1 MFGNDHARQRAG
13 VIVLCLL
20 LACAFLGTRGI
31 WDPDE
36 GRYSNVALTMLD
48 DGNWVDTMRSQEV
61 GHWTKPPLT
70 YWTIAA
76 SVATLGHTA
85 FAARLPMALSYLACI
100 GLAGLCARRLRPG
113 SGTLASLA
121 YATMALPFGTSQ
133 WISTDAPLAAWQAL
147 AMWSFVE
154 YRFGPW
160 RLPGRWLP
168 LTGVALGL
176 AFLTKGPPALVV
188 LPVMLLLGWLAPPAR
203 PAGVGPRCLAVVL
216 FAAIALPWFIV
227 VAMRHAGL
235 LHYLLGAEVVDRMAT
250 DRFARFGSWWGW
262 VIYVP
267 TLLLGTLPWT
277 GSLLRVG
284 TRLPEAWRRWRA
296 PAARQREAGAL
307 LLVLWVGVPLL
318 VFCLV
323 RSRLP
328 LYVLPVFLPLAIMVA
343 LSRVELGR
351 GLPRWHWLLLWVGLL
366 LGVRLASAHW
376 STHKDASRWAEAIQA
391 RAGTRVSEVVFV
403 EDMARYGLHLHLG
416 LEVEKVSLAE
426 REEAPY
432 NPEYDESLTREL
444 ADVATEPDILFITP
458 VAQWPAVNT
467 HARSL
472 GYELQV
478 LGTPY
483 RDRIFFRARCAEG
496 VQCSRERGLAAPR

>member
-1 MFGNDHARQRAG
+1 MFGNGHARQRVG

-20 LACAFLGTRGI
+20 LAGAFLGARGI

-36 GRYSNVALTMLD
+36 GRYSNVAVTMLD
-48 DGNWVDTMRSQEV
+48 NGNWVDTMRSDQV

-70 YWTIAA
+70 YWAIAA
-76 SVATLGHTA
+76 SVSTLGHNA

-113 SGTLASLA
+113 SGTLAALA

-133 WISTDAPLAAWQAL
+133 WISTDAPLAACQAL
-147 AMWSFVE
+147 AMWGYVE
-154 YRFGPW
+154 YRFGSG
-160 RLPGRWLP
+160 RAPGRWLA
-168 LTGVALGL
+168 LTGAALGL

-203 PAGVGPRCLAVVL
+203 PAGPAPRVLAVFL

-227 VAMRHAGL
+227 VAARHPGL
-235 LHYLLGAEVVDRMAT
+235 LHYLLGAEVVDRMTT

-277 GSLLRVG
+277 GSLLRAG
-284 TRLPEAWRRWRA
+284 ARLPAACRRWRDRA
-296 PAARQREAGAL
+296 TRQREAPAL
-307 LLVLWVGVPLL
+307 LLALWVAVPLL
-318 VFCLV
+318 VFCLA

-328 LYVLPVFLPLAIMVA
+328 LYVLPVFLPLAIIVA
-343 LSRVELGR
+343 RVRAQRGL
-351 GLPRWHWLLLWVGLL
+351 GLPRWHWLLLWVALL
-366 LGVRLASAHW
+366 LGLRVASAHW
-376 STHKDASRWAEAIQA
+376 TTHKDASHWAKAIRQ
-391 RAGTRVSEVVFV
+391 RAGDRVSEVVFV

-416 LEVEKVSLAE
+416 VEVEKVSLAE
-426 REEAPY
+426 REEPPY
-432 NPEYDESLTREL
+432 NPEFDESLTREL

-458 VAQWPAVNT
+458 TAQWPAVRA
-467 HARSL
+467 HAQAL
-472 GYELQV
+472 GYDLQV

-483 RDRIFFRARCAEG
+483 RDRIFFRVRCAQLTRCG
-496 VQCSRERGLAAPR
+496 AGAAPAGRR